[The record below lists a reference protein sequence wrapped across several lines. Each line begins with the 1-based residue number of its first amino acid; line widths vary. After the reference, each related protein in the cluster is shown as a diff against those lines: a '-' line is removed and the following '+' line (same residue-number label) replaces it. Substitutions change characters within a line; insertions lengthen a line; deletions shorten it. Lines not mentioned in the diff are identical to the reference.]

1 MMTSSSSSRTAAPSG
16 QPRLRIR
23 GLRKSFGDRTI
34 LNGIDL
40 DVPAGKSTVI
50 IGGSGNGKS
59 LLLRCIL
66 GLIEPDEGTIEIDG
80 ENIIGASRSRRETL
94 LKRIGML
101 FQNAALFDS
110 MSVMDNILFGLT
122 AKSHG
127 RRRDRATQEKE
138 ALRLLEQVGLGP
150 HVAPLNPA
158 ELSGGMQKRV
168 GLARALAGQPDIL
181 FFDEPTTGLDPI
193 MSAVIDGLISS
204 CVTQRGATAL
214 TITHDM
220 TSVTRIGDHAAM
232 LYGGKIIWQGPANTL
247 MHSGNPIVDQFT
259 HGRLDGPIPT
269 SGMTAN
275 PAEKR

>member
-1 MMTSSSSSRTAAPSG
+1 MTDQ

-23 GLRKSFGDRTI
+23 GLKKSFGDRTI

-40 DVPAGKSTVI
+40 DIPAGKSTVI

-66 GLIEPDEGTIEIDG
+66 GLIEPDEGIIEIDG
-80 ENIIGASRSRRETL
+80 ENILETSRSRRETL

-110 MSVMDNILFGLT
+110 MSVLDNILFGLR
-122 AKSHG
+122 AKG
-127 RRRDRATQEKE
+127 KNRKNRAEQEQE
-138 ALRLLEQVGLGP
+138 ALHLLSQVGLGA

-193 MSAVIDGLISS
+193 MSAVIDGLISD
-204 CVTQRGATAL
+204 CVTWLGSTAL

-220 TSVTRIGDHAAM
+220 TSATRIGDHAAM
-232 LYGGKIIWQGPANTL
+232 LYGGKIIWQGPASTL
-247 MHSGNPIVDQFT
+247 MDSGNPIVDQFT
-259 HGRLDGPIPT
+259 HGRREGPIPT
-269 SGMTAN
+269 SSMTAGS
-275 PAEKR
+275 PAGH

>member
-1 MMTSSSSSRTAAPSG
+1 MTTFSPSSRQDTMTD

-23 GLRKSFGDRTI
+23 GLKKSFGDRTI

-66 GLIEPDEGTIEIDG
+66 GLIEPDEGIIEIDG
-80 ENIIGASRSRRETL
+80 ENILQASRRRHETL

-110 MSVMDNILFGLT
+110 MSVLDNILFGLR
-122 AKSHG
+122 AKG
-127 RRRDRATQEKE
+127 KAARGNRAEQEKE
-138 ALRLLEQVGLGP
+138 ALHLLSQVGLGA

-168 GLARALAGQPDIL
+168 GLARALAGRPDIL

-193 MSAVIDGLISS
+193 MSAVIDGLISD
-204 CVTQRGATAL
+204 CVTRLGSTAL

-220 TSVTRIGDHAAM
+220 TSAMRIGDHAAM
-232 LYGGKIIWQGPANTL
+232 LYGGKIIWQGPANRL
-247 MHSGNPIVDQFT
+247 MESGNPIVDQFT
-259 HGRLDGPIPT
+259 HGRREGPIPT
-269 SGMTAN
+269 SSLTSSGSAGS
-275 PAEKR
+275 

>member
-1 MMTSSSSSRTAAPSG
+1 MTTVPHPPQQTAATD

-23 GLRKSFGDRTI
+23 GLKKSFNGRTI

-40 DVPAGKSTVI
+40 DVPAGQSTVI

-66 GLIEPDEGTIEIDG
+66 GLIEPDAGTIEIDG
-80 ENIIGASRSRRETL
+80 ENIIGASRSRREAL
-94 LKRIGML
+94 LRRIGML

-110 MSVMDNILFGLT
+110 MSVLDNILFGLK
-122 AKSHG
+122 AKGHD
-127 RRRDRATQEKE
+127 RNKDRASQEQE
-138 ALRLLEQVGLGP
+138 ALHLLELVGLGP
-150 HVAPLNPA
+150 YVAPLNPA

-193 MSAVIDGLISS
+193 MSAVIDGLISN
-204 CVTQRGATAL
+204 CVTRLGSTAL

-232 LYGGKIIWQGPANTL
+232 LYGGKIIWHGPAETL
-247 MHSGNPIVDQFT
+247 MNSGNPIVDQFT
-259 HGRLDGPIPT
+259 HGRLEGPIPT
-269 SGMTAN
+269 GSLTAGTT
-275 PAEKR
+275 EKR

>member
-1 MMTSSSSSRTAAPSG
+1 MTTVPSPSQQTAAND

-23 GLRKSFGDRTI
+23 GLKKAFNGRTI

-40 DVPAGKSTVI
+40 DVPAGQSTVI

-66 GLIEPDEGTIEIDG
+66 GLIEPDAGTIEIDG
-80 ENIIGASRSRRETL
+80 ENIIEASRSRREAL
-94 LKRIGML
+94 LRRIGML

-110 MSVMDNILFGLT
+110 MSVLDNILFGLR
-122 AKSHG
+122 AKGS
-127 RRRDRATQEKE
+127 DRNKDHAAQEQE
-138 ALRLLEQVGLGP
+138 ALHLLELVGLGP

-193 MSAVIDGLISS
+193 MSAVIDGLISN
-204 CVTQRGATAL
+204 CVTQLGSTAL

-232 LYGGKIIWQGPANTL
+232 LYGGKIIWQGPAETL
-247 MHSGNPIVDQFT
+247 MNSGNPIVDQFT
-259 HGRLDGPIPT
+259 HGRLEGPIPT
-269 SGMTAN
+269 GNLTAT
-275 PAEKR
+275 PTDKR